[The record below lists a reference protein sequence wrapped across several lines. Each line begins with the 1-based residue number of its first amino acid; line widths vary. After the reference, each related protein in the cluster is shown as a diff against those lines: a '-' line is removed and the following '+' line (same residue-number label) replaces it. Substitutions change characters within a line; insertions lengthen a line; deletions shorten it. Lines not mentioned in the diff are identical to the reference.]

1 MSRAGPRRSRV
12 LICGGAAVGIIL
24 AAALVVWTA
33 PRWLVATIAKR
44 SPGCLYNVHTDARV
58 VALTVDD
65 GPAAATAEILHVLRE
80 HDARATFFLIST
92 YVAGREATVNEILG
106 QGHEIGNHMTRDEPS
121 IRLSREA
128 FRTAVTE
135 AGAVLRQFASVEWLR
150 PGSGWYTSRML
161 ATIDEAGY
169 RCALGSIYPFDAQL
183 PSSTF
188 GSAFILANVQ
198 PGAVIVLHDGAARGY
213 RTAKT
218 LQRVLPALRTRGYRV
233 VSLST
238 LARLETNIATK
249 N

>member
-1 MSRAGPRRSRV
+1 MSRVGTPRSRV

-24 AAALVVWTA
+24 AAALVIWTA

-65 GPAAATAEILHVLRE
+65 GPATATAEILRVLRE

-128 FRTAVTE
+128 FGTAVTE

-161 ATIDEAGY
+161 ATIDEAG
-169 RCALGSIYPFDAQL
+169 
-183 PSSTF
+183 
-188 GSAFILANVQ
+188 
-198 PGAVIVLHDGAARGY
+198 
-213 RTAKT
+213 
-218 LQRVLPALRTRGYRV
+218 
-233 VSLST
+233 
-238 LARLETNIATK
+238 
-249 N
+249 